1 MTETNNPV
9 QAFLDVTARCLAK
22 KWQKLCNLKA
32 LRLQNCQNLVTQL
45 VKEIETKRDELYA
58 MPRGNRPLASQIRMA
73 SGRLDA
79 LREHIAALEA
89 LSPSDIEKFP
99 RPHFEPEWP
108 VEED

>member
-22 KWQKLCNLKA
+22 KWLKLCRLQA
-32 LRLQNCQNLVTQL
+32 LRLRNCNELADHL
-45 VKEIETKRDELYA
+45 AHEIATKQDELYD
-58 MPRGNRPLASQIRMA
+58 MPRGNRPLAHQIRMLE
-73 SGRLDA
+73 GKRTA
-79 LREHIAALEA
+79 LREHITALEA

-99 RPHFEPEWP
+99 RPHFEPEWV